1 MLHYGVRSGCAG
13 NVDEVKAMRLGKT
26 LTAIP
31 FVLAAFSGACGGG
44 RSGGDT
50 TAAAGE
56 AGQIE
61 IDALDYEV
69 TADRYQRWLAAQRAL
84 DAIPG
89 LPAPPSLDPSRFAE
103 ADVDRAVRYL
113 ESDARARAA
122 LTRAG
127 ISPRDYVLTTLAL
140 DQALVA
146 SAPSRPATGRS
157 GGGAPSGRP
166 DPQPAGGTTARE
178 AAPRRTQ
185 TRFRNLPPSN
195 TELVERNREEIARV
209 RTGMRFRIVKERSD
223 TAAVATTAAPSAP
236 SAVVPAGTTL
246 SLRSDARLCGS
257 THKPGTR
264 VTGTVTAP
272 VSGPNGAVIP
282 AGASASLS
290 IVGVPRAGA
299 PMELALNSIS
309 FDGRTY
315 TAAGTASASRIE
327 RVSLGSSSKDAQ
339 KVVGGAVAG
348 AVAGQILGKNTKS
361 TVVGAAVGAAA
372 GAAAA
377 RATTRSDACLPAGA
391 PIEATLRDALNLRA

>member
-1 MLHYGVRSGCAG
+1 
-13 NVDEVKAMRLGKT
+13 MRLGRT

-31 FVLAAFSGACGGG
+31 FALAALSGACGGG

-61 IDALDYEV
+61 VDALDYEV
-69 TADRYQRWLAAQRAL
+69 TANRYQRWLAAQRAL

-89 LPAPPSLDPSRFAE
+89 LPEPPSLDPSRFTE
-103 ADVDRAVRYL
+103 ADVDRAARYL

-127 ISPRDYVLTTLAL
+127 IGARDYVLTTLAL

-146 SAPSRPATGRS
+146 SAASPAATGGSGGAASSGGSGSAPSAGRPAPR
-157 GGGAPSGRP
+157 APSGTSER
-166 DPQPAGGTTARE
+166 
-178 AAPRRTQ
+178 AATPGRTR

-195 TELVERNREEIARV
+195 AELVERNREEIARV
-209 RTGMRFRIVKERSD
+209 RGGMRFRIVKERSD
-223 TAAVATTAAPSAP
+223 TAAVASTPASAAPTAM
-236 SAVVPAGTTL
+236 VPAGTIL
-246 SLRSDARLCGS
+246 RLRSDARLCAS
-257 THKPGTR
+257 THKPGAR

-272 VSGPNGAVIP
+272 VSGLSGAVIP

-290 IVGVPRAGA
+290 MVGVPRAGA
-299 PMELALNSIS
+299 PMELALNSLS

-315 TAAGTASASRIE
+315 SAGGTATASQVQ
-327 RVSLGSSSKDAQ
+327 RVSLGSASKDAQ
-339 KVVGGAVAG
+339 KVAGGAVVG
-348 AVAGQILGKNTKS
+348 AVAGQVLGKDTKS
-361 TVVGAAVGAAA
+361 TVIGAAVGAAA

-377 RATTRSDACLPAGA
+377 RASTRSDACLPAGA
-391 PIEATLRDALNLRA
+391 PIEATLRDSLNLRA